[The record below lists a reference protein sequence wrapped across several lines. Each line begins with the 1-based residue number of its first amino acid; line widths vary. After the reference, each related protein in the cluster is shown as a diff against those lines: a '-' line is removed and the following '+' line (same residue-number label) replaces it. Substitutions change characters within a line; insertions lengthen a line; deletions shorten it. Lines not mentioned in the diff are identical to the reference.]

1 MHFRKTTIGAVAALA
16 LIPSAA
22 LAATINGG
30 PQGEHLRGT
39 NNADTI
45 NGNGGN
51 DRIFGRKG
59 DDALKGGPGNDWIN
73 GGSGDDQISGD
84 ANNAGDRTSFDR
96 LFGSAGND
104 TINGGDS
111 RDRVYGGSGNDT
123 SNGENGNDLMAG
135 GTGDDTQHG
144 GNGNDRIFAN
154 LGVRTPPTASDGN
167 DDLWALARGDVP
179 GPGVDQVG
187 DTLDGGNGNDRFHT
201 RDGEVDHMTCGDGN
215 DTALLDNV
223 DVITDA
229 TAENPKGSCETVVRH
244 APRLQG
250 RGQRGRAAVPEGR
263 AEDLLAPTPKHPD
276 TKRRRQMAPP
286 LVVADPAGSDLPD
299 RLDRVVGPEQVL
311 GVDERLDRAQAGVG
325 AGRPERRARGRS
337 AARRSSGSACP
348 RPTGPAPP
356 SPRRRAPR
364 PPRSSPA
371 SAPCRRRT

>member
-16 LIPSAA
+16 LVPSAA

-123 SNGENGNDLMAG
+123 SNGENGHDLMAG

-154 LGVRTPPTASDGN
+154 LGQDTSYGDAGN
-167 DDLWALARGDVP
+167 DDLWALARGDVR
-179 GPGVDQVG
+179 GAGVDQVG
-187 DTLDGGNGNDRFHT
+187 DTLDGGAGDDRFHT
-201 RDGEVDHMTCGDGN
+201 RDGEVDRVTCGDGN

-244 APRLQG
+244 APRSKDS
-250 RGQRGRAAVPEGR
+250 AS
-263 AEDLLAPTPKHPD
+263 EDQQQSPKD
-276 TKRRRQMAPP
+276 
-286 LVVADPAGSDLPD
+286 
-299 RLDRVVGPEQVL
+299 
-311 GVDERLDRAQAGVG
+311 AQKT
-325 AGRPERRARGRS
+325 S
-337 AARRSSGSACP
+337 
-348 RPTGPAPP
+348 
-356 SPRRRAPR
+356 
-364 PPRSSPA
+364 
-371 SAPCRRRT
+371 